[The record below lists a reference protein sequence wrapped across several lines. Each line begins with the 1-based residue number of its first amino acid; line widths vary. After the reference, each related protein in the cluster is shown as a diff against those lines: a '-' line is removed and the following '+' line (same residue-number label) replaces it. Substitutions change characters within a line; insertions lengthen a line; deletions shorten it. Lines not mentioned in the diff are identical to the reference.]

1 LPLVNQQIMRVRIRH
16 ANRAPAPETM
26 EKQYFLQ
33 LTWLRGIAA
42 FFVIVSHTMRSA
54 EVVYGPGDVASRF
67 LPMNLLD
74 LGTFGVCLFFALSG
88 CTLYLS
94 NASRVNN
101 LGDVGRFYV
110 KRFLRIWPAF
120 AVSLVLYIV
129 FIEVFAAFYTGNK
142 EYWIAQFLNPYTTGD
157 VFQYLL
163 LVFDYTGPKNV
174 FNGAYWSL
182 PIEFRYYLLMPV
194 ALVLM
199 QRKMVGIGTS
209 LLMSGLLYFVFYHPG
224 LIAMDRY
231 EFFQLGFT
239 FFGGVVIAA
248 LFDEV
253 RWRMRFSVGLTLF
266 LGCVALASAIRL
278 DYIVLPR
285 EMLFFSDKT
294 SCYGLIAVVATALA
308 LFVKPIAI
316 KSWLTDY
323 LYRYGVISYSIY
335 LFHMLFAG
343 IAVLLVMRFHIYG
356 KYSKLLFIFP
366 VIFIGSYFAALIS
379 YRLFEAPF
387 IALGRKYIYS
397 RREVRAPTGINVRS
411 PS

>member
-1 LPLVNQQIMRVRIRH
+1 M
-16 ANRAPAPETM
+16 A
-26 EKQYFLQ
+26 KQYFEQ

-54 EVVYGPGDVASRF
+54 EVAYGPGDVVSRF

-74 LGTFGVCLFFALSG
+74 LGTFGVCLFFVLSG

-94 NASRVNN
+94 NASRVNS

-129 FIEVFAAFYTGNK
+129 FIEIFSAFYTGNK
-142 EYWIAQFLNPYTTGD
+142 DYWIAQFLTPYTPVD
-157 VFQYLL
+157 VLRYLL
-163 LVFDYTGPKNV
+163 LASDYTGPENA

-182 PIEFRYYLLMPV
+182 PIEFRYYLLLPIV
-194 ALVLM
+194 LVLM
-199 QRKMVGIGTS
+199 QRKAIGIGAS
-209 LLMSGLLYFVFYHPG
+209 LLIIGLLYAVFQHPA
-224 LIAMDRY
+224 LIAMNRY

-248 LFDEV
+248 LCGEV
-253 RWRMRFSVGLTLF
+253 RWRMPFSLGLILF
-266 LGCVALASAIRL
+266 LGCVALVSAIRL
-278 DYIVLPR
+278 DYMVLPR
-285 EMLFFSDKT
+285 EMFFFNDKLN
-294 SCYGLIAVVATALA
+294 CYGLIAVVATALA
-308 LFVKPIAI
+308 LYVKPIVV
-316 KSWLTDY
+316 KSCMTDF
-323 LYRYGVISYSIY
+323 LYRYGVVSYSIY

-356 KYSKLLFIFP
+356 NHSKLLFIFTL
-366 VIFIGSYFAALIS
+366 IFVGSYASAIIS
-379 YRLFEAPF
+379 YRFFEAPF
-387 IALGRKYIYS
+387 IALGRRYVYS
-397 RREVRAPTGINVRS
+397 RRALPASTEINVGS

>member
-1 LPLVNQQIMRVRIRH
+1 M
-16 ANRAPAPETM
+16 A
-26 EKQYFLQ
+26 KQYFEQ

-54 EVVYGPGDVASRF
+54 EVAYGPGDVVSRF

-74 LGTFGVCLFFALSG
+74 LGTFGVCLFFVLSG

-94 NASRVNN
+94 NASRVNS

-129 FIEVFAAFYTGNK
+129 FIEIFSAFYTGNK
-142 EYWIAQFLNPYTTGD
+142 DYWIAQFLTPYTPVD
-157 VFQYLL
+157 VLRYLL
-163 LVFDYTGPKNV
+163 LASDYTGPENA

-182 PIEFRYYLLMPV
+182 PIEFRYYLLLPIV
-194 ALVLM
+194 LVLM
-199 QRKMVGIGTS
+199 QRKAIGIGAS
-209 LLMSGLLYFVFYHPG
+209 LLIIGLLYAVFQHPA
-224 LIAMDRY
+224 LIAMNRY

-248 LFDEV
+248 LCGEV
-253 RWRMRFSVGLTLF
+253 RWRMPFSLGLILF
-266 LGCVALASAIRL
+266 LGCVALVSAIRL
-278 DYIVLPR
+278 DYMVLPR
-285 EMLFFSDKT
+285 EMFFFNDKLN
-294 SCYGLIAVVATALA
+294 CYGLIAVVATALA
-308 LFVKPIAI
+308 LYVKPIAV
-316 KSWLTDY
+316 KSCMTDF
-323 LYRYGVISYSIY
+323 LYRYGVVSYSIY

-356 KYSKLLFIFP
+356 NHSKLLFIFTL
-366 VIFIGSYFAALIS
+366 IFVGSYASAIIS
-379 YRLFEAPF
+379 YRFFEAPF
-387 IALGRKYIYS
+387 IALGRRYVYS
-397 RREVRAPTGINVRS
+397 RRALPASTEINVGS